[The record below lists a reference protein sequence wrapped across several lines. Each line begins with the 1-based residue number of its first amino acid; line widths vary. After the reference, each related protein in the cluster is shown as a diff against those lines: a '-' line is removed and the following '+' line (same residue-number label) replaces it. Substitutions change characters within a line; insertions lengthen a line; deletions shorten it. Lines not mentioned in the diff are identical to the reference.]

1 MKALYLRYCFGKIIE
16 ASMYS
21 LAYNRLSNFPVAYRT
36 AGYLACAN
44 CYAGYA
50 KTCSRVARCCSRNFA
65 KCRNYVDSTLCQE
78 TTAAQLR
85 SYSCFPD
92 RLVILNEDRILSDD

>member
-1 MKALYLRYCFGKIIE
+1 MKALYFRYCFGKIIE

-50 KTCSRVARCCSRNFA
+50 KTRWRVTRCCSGNFLT
-65 KCRNYVDSTLCQE
+65 VETTSTLLYAKKQ
-78 TTAAQLR
+78 Q
-85 SYSCFPD
+85 P
-92 RLVILNEDRILSDD
+92 LNCEAIPVFLIAW

>member
-1 MKALYLRYCFGKIIE
+1 MKALYFRYCFGKIIE

-21 LAYNRLSNFPVAYRT
+21 LAYNRLSNFAYRT

-50 KTCSRVARCCSRNFA
+50 KTRHLVFLRPFPAA
-65 KCRNYVDSTLCQE
+65 GHIG
-78 TTAAQLR
+78 TA
-85 SYSCFPD
+85 
-92 RLVILNEDRILSDD
+92 LN